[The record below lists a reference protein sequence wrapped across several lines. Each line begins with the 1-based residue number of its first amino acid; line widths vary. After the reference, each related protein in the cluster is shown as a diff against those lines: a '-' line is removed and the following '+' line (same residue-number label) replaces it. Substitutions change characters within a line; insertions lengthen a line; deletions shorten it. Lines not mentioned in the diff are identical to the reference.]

1 MENKKQVTYRLS
13 QQSLQ
18 QLEDVA
24 LALGWDRTAVLERLV
39 EKYAAT
45 LAVSEAKRIA
55 EATARYR

>member
-13 QQSLQ
+13 QQTLQ